1 MYSIEYIFR
10 ECNMHKHALGVELY
24 TPIIL
29 CEKSVRNIT
38 ILKVNYSEQLVEQLT
53 RNVLN
58 EVNTNVGVYSFLV
71 SDNVGNPFN
80 PQNIMLELQ
89 NIKGIWKV

>member
-1 MYSIEYIFR
+1 
-10 ECNMHKHALGVELY
+10 MHNHVLGVELY
-24 TPIIL
+24 TPITL
-29 CEKSVRNIT
+29 CEKSVRDIV
-38 ILKVNYSEQLVEQLT
+38 IIKVCCSEQEAEQLT

-58 EVNTNVGVYSFLV
+58 EVNTNVGTYSFFV

-89 NIKGIWKV
+89 NIKGIWKHDKF